1 MAGHENKIE
10 EYEFKNFS
18 VVAGENDV
26 VEDYSFQDL
35 GQLVPKLA
43 KRDGKKAKFERLS
56 AEKKNFNISP
66 IVKEHRGLLEQE
78 REERE
83 RKIRDE
89 VERRID
95 ILREEAFQQG
105 FQEGIE
111 AGKQEVY
118 NQTRAATEEK
128 LNALVDMINDVL
140 VLKEEIINNQKQD
153 LYKLVKNLTKWV
165 ILRELKDDGE
175 YITRL
180 LEKLV
185 TEIQTKSNL
194 LVQVDQNSFESMT
207 DVLETVQERIGA
219 LKNVRVEV
227 DYDIPGQG
235 IIIESDNGII
245 NGTFEEQMVSLD
257 KLFESVG
264 LKDEREDS

>member
-10 EYEFKNFS
+10 EYQFKNFS
-18 VVAGENDV
+18 VVAGESDV
-26 VEDYSFQDL
+26 VENYDFKDL
-35 GQLVPKLA
+35 GELVPRLA
-43 KRDGKKAKFERLS
+43 KRDGKKAKLERLS

-89 VERRID
+89 VERRVD

-128 LNALVDMINDVL
+128 LNALVDMINEVL
-140 VLKEEIINNQKQD
+140 VLKEDIINNQKQD

-185 TEIQTKSNL
+185 TEIQSKSNL
-194 LVQVDQNSFESMT
+194 LVQVDQNSFEGMT
-207 DVLETVQERIGA
+207 DVLETVQEKIGA

-245 NGTFEEQMVSLD
+245 NGSFEEQMNSLD

>member
-1 MAGHENKIE
+1 MAGQENKIE
-10 EYEFKNFS
+10 EYEFKSFS
-18 VVAGENDV
+18 AIAGESDV

-35 GQLVPKLA
+35 GEFVPKLA
-43 KRDGKKAKFERLS
+43 KRDSKKAKFERLS

-89 VERRID
+89 VERRVD
-95 ILREEAFQQG
+95 SVREEAFQQG

-128 LNALVDMINDVL
+128 LNALVDMINEVL
-140 VLKEEIINNQKQD
+140 ILKEEIINNQKQD
-153 LYKLVKNLTKWV
+153 LYNLVRNLTKWV
-165 ILRELKDDGE
+165 ILRELKEDGE

-185 TEIQTKSNL
+185 TEIQTKANL
-194 LVQVDQNSFESMT
+194 LVQVDQKSFEGME
-207 DVLETVQERIGA
+207 DVLETVQERIGT

-227 DYDIPGQG
+227 DYDIAGQG
-235 IIIESDNGII
+235 IIIDSDNGII
-245 NGTFEEQMVSLD
+245 NGTFEEQMISLD

-264 LKDEREDS
+264 LKDDRQDS

>member
-10 EYEFKNFS
+10 EYTFKNFS
-18 VVAGENDV
+18 VVASENDA
-26 VEDYSFQDL
+26 VENYNFRDL
-35 GQLVPKLA
+35 GEFVPKLA
-43 KRDGKKAKFERLS
+43 KRDGAKAKLERIS
-56 AEKKNFNISP
+56 AEKKNFAISP

-78 REERE
+78 RDERE

-89 VERRID
+89 VERRVD

-128 LNALVDMINDVL
+128 LNALVDMINEVL
-140 VLKEEIINNQKQD
+140 VLKEEIIQTQKQD
-153 LYKLVKNLTKWV
+153 LYKLVRNLTKWV
-165 ILRELKDDGE
+165 ILRELKDDGA

-185 TEIQTKSNL
+185 TEIQSKSNL
-194 LVQVDQNSFESMT
+194 LIQVDQNSFEGMT
-207 DVLETVQERIGA
+207 DILETVQEKIGA

-227 DYDIPGQG
+227 DYDICEQG

-245 NGTFEEQMVSLD
+245 NGTFEEQMHSLD